1 MSMQSTIEPAL
12 LRLSEVQRIVGLKK
26 TAIYS
31 RVEAGLFP
39 EPLKLSERC
48 VRWRAEEIEAWVA
61 NPTRLPKAGESD

>member
-1 MSMQSTIEPAL
+1 MSTTIEPAL

-39 EPLKLSERC
+39 APIKLSERC
-48 VRWRAEEIEAWVA
+48 VRWRAEAIEEWVA
-61 NPTRLPKAGESD
+61 NPTRLPKTGR